1 MTDIEIL
8 AFIVS
13 PLLLMGL
20 GLGMFV
26 VTGWLDR
33 PHDRDRGAP
42 AE

>member
-1 MTDIEIL
+1 MTNVEIL

-13 PLLLMGL
+13 PLLVL
-20 GLGMFV
+20 GLGIVMFF

-33 PHDRDRGAP
+33 RNEHDRGAP